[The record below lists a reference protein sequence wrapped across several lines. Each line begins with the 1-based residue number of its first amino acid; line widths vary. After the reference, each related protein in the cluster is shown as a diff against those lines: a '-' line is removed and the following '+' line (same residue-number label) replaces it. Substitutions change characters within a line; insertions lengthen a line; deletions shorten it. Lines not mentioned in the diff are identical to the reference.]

1 MWQVTFSAFWPVVI
15 FDEDLLEPG
24 RAGQIGFV
32 APDAVAAGGLVGQDV
47 RVIAMLPAHAMARL
61 TGKGLVRIRRQVVQN
76 VGVAFITRLLARKHG
91 IARRNQIQRISAIPA
106 VFAKGRRDKKRTR
119 DQIGSND
126 GKSQQNQTQN
136 LWWQL
141 KASHIAK
148 DWFDRLP
155 DEGRHFDGRA
165 RKPV

>member
-1 MWQVTFSAFWPVVI
+1 
-15 FDEDLLEPG
+15 
-24 RAGQIGFV
+24 
-32 APDAVAAGGLVGQDV
+32 
-47 RVIAMLPAHAMARL
+47 MARL

-106 VFAKGRRDKKRTR
+106 VFAKGGRDQKRTR

-126 GKSQQNQTQN
+126 GESQQNQTQD

-141 KASHIAK
+141 KASHIAGG
-148 DWFDRLP
+148 WFDRLP
-155 DEGRHFDGRA
+155 DESRHFDGSRPQT
-165 RKPV
+165 KPTIS